1 MPDRRAI
8 QNKGRQNL
16 FRPLLQSE
24 RTALRIIAAAGR
36 TLLGDVKAVL
46 SRNRSIGSHDG
57 FKPEEIIFR
66 LSTNHT
72 FYSDGWYGHLIGSG
86 YIKSEDYSEG
96 SPGQSLD
103 SIISAGALVVL
114 AAPAPFR

>member
-1 MPDRRAI
+1 MPDCRAI
-8 QNKGRQNL
+8 QNEGRQNL
-16 FRPLLQSE
+16 FRPVLQSE
-24 RTALRIIAAAGR
+24 RTALRIVAAAGR

-72 FYSDGWYGHLIGSG
+72 FYSGGWYGHL
-86 YIKSEDYSEG
+86 DRFWVVTQSEG
-96 SPGQSLD
+96 CLGSCLEYCLGNR
-103 SIISAGALVVL
+103 SIESSVQVHL
-114 AAPAPFR
+114 